1 MLTLGPKEKK
11 TVGHTAISRM
21 HKQETF
27 LNKKSAA
34 KKIRSRHFQLWSLA
48 KEERKKGMQDTDR
61 PADSRL
67 RRSFSRKSN
76 GGVGLSS
83 RLFSPSPFFSSVLPL
98 FDSRVETAVSR
109 HEQVLLIFLLP
120 DFFLTD
126 LEMGSFQKYFYCGT
140 FPKKV
145 VLFDSVLELG
155 KLSEIVLIRVKIN
168 FARRFIIRLV
178 DKVKTGKGCVMSSF
192 LRNSNLL

>member
-1 MLTLGPKEKK
+1 MRQKKLGAAIFSYGLLPKRNARRVCK
-11 TVGHTAISRM
+11 TQIGLLIPGCGA
-21 HKQETF
+21 EF
-27 LNKKSAA
+27 FA
-34 KKIRSRHFQLWSLA
+34 KKQRGSWTEF
-48 KEERKKGMQDTDR
+48 KTFF
-61 PADSRL
+61 P
-67 RRSFSRKSN
+67 N
-76 GGVGLSS
+76 
-83 RLFSPSPFFSSVLPL
+83 SPFFSSVLPL

-126 LEMGSFQKYFYCGT
+126 LEMGSFQTYFYCGT

-145 VLFDSVLELG
+145 ALFDSVLELG
-155 KLSEIVLIRVKIN
+155 KLSEIVLIRVKVN
-168 FARRFIIRLV
+168 FARIFIISLV